1 MTENYTRKIIKE
13 FHGESKY
20 PSGATC
26 TVKIELFE
34 DGQLIQT
41 ETVGYSNSTVTFDK
55 KYKSLSYA
63 KKKLDR
69 LRDKYL
75 GHTLLSRARAE
86 GEKYD

>member
-1 MTENYTRKIIKE
+1 MTEHNTKKIIKE

-20 PSGATC
+20 PSGGTAQI
-26 TVKIELFE
+26 KIELFD
-34 DGQLIQT
+34 DGQLVQT
-41 ETVGYSNSTVTFDK
+41 EADGCVYSTVTFDK

-63 KKKLDR
+63 KRKLNR

-86 GEKYD
+86 GGKYD